1 MEYDTRE
8 REKEENPYTLRLSV
22 NTDNHIS
29 ITLGHVD
36 IINQDGMLC
45 VQIVTKASNEEGFVY
60 INIGMSTVSAWNASG

>member
-8 REKEENPYTLRLSV
+8 REKEEENPYTLRLSV

-36 IINQDGMLC
+36 IINQDGMFR
-45 VQIVTKASNEEGFVY
+45 VQIVTKASNEKDLY
-60 INIGMSTVSAWNASG
+60 T